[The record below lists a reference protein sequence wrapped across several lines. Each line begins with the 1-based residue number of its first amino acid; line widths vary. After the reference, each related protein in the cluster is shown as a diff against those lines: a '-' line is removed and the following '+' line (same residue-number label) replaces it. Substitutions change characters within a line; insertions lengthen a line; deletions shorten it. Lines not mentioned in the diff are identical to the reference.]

1 MSILYGCDRCGRIFE
16 DMSDVKG
23 VMLCHEYDMLEG
35 IGVLCEDCVGD
46 LMKFMRCCEH
56 GDGESYGDDGCFR
69 R

>member
-1 MSILYGCDRCGRIFE
+1 MSILYGCDRCGGIFE

-46 LMKFMRCCEH
+46 LMKFMRCCDD
-56 GDGESYGDDGCFR
+56 DGESYGDDGCFR
-69 R
+69 C